1 MFIKTDPAIDTCLE
15 QRSGG
20 GLVTLV
26 PLIRPHCIHSPVELF
41 SPALLC
47 AAGKADGLPEIPKYQ
62 VPVSPEHRGIIN
74 T

>member
-1 MFIKTDPAIDTCLE
+1 MKTDPAIETRLG
-15 QRSGG
+15 QWGGG

-26 PLIRPHCIHSPVELF
+26 PLIPHPLPSRIVLTYCVLLGKQMAFPEL
-41 SPALLC
+41 
-47 AAGKADGLPEIPKYQ
+47 PKNQ